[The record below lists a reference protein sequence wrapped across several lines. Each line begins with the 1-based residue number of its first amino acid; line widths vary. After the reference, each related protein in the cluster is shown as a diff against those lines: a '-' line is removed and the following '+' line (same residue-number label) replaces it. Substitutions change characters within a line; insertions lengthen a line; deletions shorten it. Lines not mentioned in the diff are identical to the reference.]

1 MMKRILLTV
10 VAVVFA
16 LSVSADAKV
25 LLYEPF
31 AYDSTAL
38 TGQGGAFGTTG
49 VWNSAAQ
56 NDPLGWQVHQE
67 GTLSGAMWSDGVT
80 PITYDGTFDC
90 LWTLGGYAGHGSA
103 GYKLNADI
111 GLAARVTNSF
121 KSGSTTWLS
130 YVSVV
135 SFEKN
140 YELPNL
146 TLGTIP
152 APTPSRGD
160 TYGGIGTGG
169 DGIGTG
175 GGPNRDNRRDIYPM
189 FYDAGQ
195 YMNMQGAIPGN
206 SYSGNPDTFVDDT
219 GRFVALTDV
228 ANLVVMKIEWDADGG
243 KDIIS
248 LGRFLEGDTDDRCG
262 CCCCYTEAAFD
273 AMILAKP
280 NLTSANWA
288 DEDKPD
294 IDQST
299 LDTITFAG
307 IKYFVDEIR
316 IGTTF
321 CDVTPCPEPMTVAL
335 LGLGGLGLIRRKR
348 K

>member
-1 MMKRILLTV
+1 MMKRILLIV
-10 VAVVFA
+10 VAIVLA

-31 AYDSTAL
+31 AYDSTTL
-38 TGQGGAFGTTG
+38 TGQGGAWGTTG
-49 VWNSAAQ
+49 VWHSFAQ
-56 NDPLGWQVHQE
+56 NDQPNGWQVHQE
-67 GTLSGAMWSDGVT
+67 GTLSGATWSDGT
-80 PITYDGTFDC
+80 PITFDGTFDN
-90 LWTLGGYAGHGSA
+90 LWTLGGYVGHGSA

-111 GLAARVTNSF
+111 GLASRVTDSF
-121 KSGSTTWLS
+121 KSGATTWLS

-135 SFEKN
+135 NFEKN
-140 YELPNL
+140 YELPNM
-146 TLGTIP
+146 TLGTIAVP
-152 APTPSRGD
+152 DGGRGD
-160 TYGGIGTGG
+160 NYGGIGTGG

-195 YMNMQGAIPGN
+195 YMNMQGAIPSN
-206 SYSGNPDTFVDDT
+206 SYAANPDTYVDDT
-219 GRFVALTDV
+219 GKFGALTDV
-228 ANLVVMKIEWDADGG
+228 ANLVIMKIEWDADGG

-248 LGRFLEGDTDDRCG
+248 LGRFLETDG
-262 CCCCYTEAAFD
+262 HFTEAAFD

-280 NLTSANWA
+280 NLSSANWA

-316 IGTTF
+316 IGTSF
-321 CDVTPCPEPMTVAL
+321 GDVTPCPEPMTVAL